1 MPIATPEVYAEM
13 LARAKAN
20 SFAFPAINCTS
31 SETINAAIKG
41 FADAGSDGII
51 QFSTGG
57 AEFGSGLGVKNMV
70 AGAVALAE
78 FAHSI
83 AAHYDITI
91 ALHTDHPVINQKWLR
106 LCAALAIRYGLP
118 EDEALKA
125 VAEVLLAG
133 VIVDNRQHHQ
143 QTAHAGH
150 FLPEQ
155 LRAGQQRGRGED
167 AALGMER
174 LRHAGRLFGEAT
186 LTLFL
191 SGGLALA
198 LIIFSLSR
206 GSNVNIFSYLFG
218 SIATVSANDLYLMAG
233 CGIIICALIY
243 LLFKRFFIVA
253 YDEELSQANGLPIKL
268 LNFTLMI
275 LAAVTI
281 SISMRIVGA
290 LLVGALMVIPV
301 LAATQF
307 GKSFKTTFVYSL
319 GVSVLAVTT
328 GLFASFYLNLPSG
341 AAIVLTSLLLFALS
355 LVLNKKS

>member
-1 MPIATPEVYAEM
+1 MLEIFQYDFMIRAFIAGFIIAI
-13 LARAKAN
+13 LAP
-20 SFAFPAINCTS
+20 SI
-31 SETINAAIKG
+31 
-41 FADAGSDGII
+41 GI
-51 QFSTGG
+51 F
-57 AEFGSGLGVKNMV
+57 LVVKRYSLLTDTLSHV
-70 AGAVALAE
+70 SLVG
-78 FAHSI
+78 
-83 AAHYDITI
+83 I
-91 ALHTDHPVINQKWLR
+91 ALGLLLGLNPVVV
-106 LCAALAIRYGLP
+106 AI
-118 EDEALKA
+118 
-125 VAEVLLAG
+125 
-133 VIVDNRQHHQ
+133 IVS
-143 QTAHAGH
+143 AI
-150 FLPEQ
+150 
-155 LRAGQQRGRGED
+155 